1 MFFYTQ
7 NVKIYSDSFH
17 IRFVQRGDLW
27 KQTTRPTSNGVQNSH
42 TKDNAA
48 KIVFGDPVLCAQ
60 FLKGYTDIPLFKE
73 IKPED
78 IENVSSHFLPLFQE
92 SRDSD
97 TVNKIR
103 IGDFEIYL
111 IALIEHQSENDFDMS
126 FRILRYIVFIWT
138 DYAAQQ
144 EKLHKGITKSKAFLY
159 PPILPIVYYEGTST
173 WSAPL
178 NFKDRVFLS
187 DVFGDYIP
195 SFHYLVVPL
204 NKYSKQDLIEKNDEL
219 SLIFLINQLQNSSEF
234 HALKDIPK
242 EYTEHLTEN
251 TPDYLLKII
260 GKVIAVLLH
269 KLNIPDEE
277 VYEVTD
283 QITRRKFS
291 MMFDNFQA
299 YDVQET
305 RRVSREEGRLE
316 GRIEGERAG
325 RIEGERTGRIEGE
338 QLHLIKLVI
347 KKIEKQCSAAQI
359 SEILEEPLDI
369 IQQIYDIALCQAPDY
384 NADKILKELNSK
396 TVS

>member
-1 MFFYTQ
+1 MLKYIQ
-7 NVKIYSDSFH
+7 IVSISDSS
-17 IRFVQRGDLW
+17 
-27 KQTTRPTSNGVQNSH
+27 K
-42 TKDNAA
+42 
-48 KIVFGDPVLCAQ
+48 
-60 FLKGYTDIPLFKE
+60 KE
-73 IKPED
+73 IYG
-78 IENVSSHFLPLFQE
+78 N
-92 SRDSD
+92 
-97 TVNKIR
+97 
-103 IGDFEIYL
+103 
-111 IALIEHQSENDFDMS
+111 
-126 FRILRYIVFIWT
+126 
-138 DYAAQQ
+138 
-144 EKLHKGITKSKAFLY
+144 TKHN
-159 PPILPIVYYEGTST
+159 
-173 WSAPL
+173 
-178 NFKDRVFLS
+178 NFKWGTEFHRVFLS

-204 NKYSKQDLIEKNDEL
+204 NKYSKQNLIEKNDEL

-283 QITRRKFS
+283 LITRRKFS

-325 RIEGERTGRIEGE
+325 RIEGER
-338 QLHLIKLVI
+338 LHLIKQVI
-347 KKIEKQCSAAQI
+347 KRIELQYSVNQI
-359 SEILEEPLDI
+359 AESLLEPLDI
-369 IQQIYDIALCQAPDY
+369 IQPIYDIVLQQGSDY
-384 NADKILKELNSK
+384 DANLILDELNSK
-396 TVS
+396 NIQ

>member
-1 MFFYTQ
+1 MET
-7 NVKIYSDSFH
+7 NN
-17 IRFVQRGDLW
+17 
-27 KQTTRPTSNGVQNSH
+27 TTTSNGVQNSH

-103 IGDFEIYL
+103 IGNFEIYL

-338 QLHLIKLVI
+338 RTGRIEGEQLHLIKLVI

-384 NADKILKELNSK
+384 NADKILKEMNSK
-396 TVS
+396 TIS

>member
-1 MFFYTQ
+1 MET
-7 NVKIYSDSFH
+7 NN
-17 IRFVQRGDLW
+17 
-27 KQTTRPTSNGVQNSH
+27 TTTSNGVHNAH
-42 TKDNAA
+42 AKDNAA

-78 IENVSSHFLPLFQE
+78 IENVSSHFLPLFQ
-92 SRDSD
+92 DSD

-103 IGDFEIYL
+103 IGNSEIYL

-187 DVFGDYIP
+187 DAFGDYIP
-195 SFHYLVVPL
+195 SFNYLVVPL

-219 SLIFLINQLQNSSEF
+219 SLIFLINQLQSSSEF
-234 HALKDIPK
+234 HDLKDIPK
-242 EYTEHLTEN
+242 EYTEHLTDN

-269 KLNIPDEE
+269 KLNLPDEE
-277 VYEVTD
+277 VYDITD

-305 RRVSREEGRLE
+305 RRVSREEGR
-316 GRIEGERAG
+316 IEGK
-325 RIEGERTGRIEGE
+325 IEGE
-338 QLHLIKLVI
+338 QLLLIKLVI
-347 KKIEKQCSAAQI
+347 KKLEKDYSAEQI
-359 SEILEEPLDI
+359 AEILEESLDT
-369 IQQIYDIALCQAPDY
+369 IQPIYDIALRQAPDY
-384 NADKILKELNSK
+384 NTDKVFEELNSNK
-396 TVS
+396 

>member
-1 MFFYTQ
+1 MET
-7 NVKIYSDSFH
+7 NN
-17 IRFVQRGDLW
+17 
-27 KQTTRPTSNGVQNSH
+27 TTISNGVHNTH
-42 TKDNAA
+42 TKDNAT

-103 IGDFEIYL
+103 IGDSEIYL

-144 EKLHKGITKSKAFLY
+144 EKLHKGITKSKSFLY
-159 PPILPIVYYEGTST
+159 PPILPIVYYEGSST
-173 WSAPL
+173 WSASL
-178 NFKDRVFLS
+178 NFKNRVFLS

-195 SFHYLVVPL
+195 SFNYLVIPL
-204 NKYSKQDLIEKNDEL
+204 NQYSKQDLIEKNDEL
-219 SLIFLINQLQNSSEF
+219 SLIFLINQLQSSSEF
-234 HALKDIPK
+234 HDLKDIPK
-242 EYTEHLTEN
+242 EYTEHLTED

-269 KLNIPDEE
+269 KLNVPDEE

-325 RIEGERTGRIEGE
+325 RIEGERAGRIEGE
-338 QLHLIKLVI
+338 RAGRIEGERLHLIKQVI
-347 KKIEKQCSAAQI
+347 KRIELQYSVNQI
-359 SEILEEPLDI
+359 AESLLEPLDI
-369 IQQIYDIALCQAPDY
+369 IQPIYDIVLQQGSDY
-384 NADKILKELNSK
+384 DANLILDELNSK
-396 TVS
+396 NIQ

>member
-1 MFFYTQ
+1 M
-7 NVKIYSDSFH
+7 
-17 IRFVQRGDLW
+17 
-27 KQTTRPTSNGVQNSH
+27 
-42 TKDNAA
+42 
-48 KIVFGDPVLCAQ
+48 LCAQ

-103 IGDFEIYL
+103 IGNSEIYL

-187 DVFGDYIP
+187 DAFGDYIP
-195 SFHYLVVPL
+195 SFNYLVVPL

-219 SLIFLINQLQNSSEF
+219 SLIFLINQLQSSSEF
-234 HALKDIPK
+234 HNLKDIPK
-242 EYTEHLTEN
+242 EYTEHLTDN

-269 KLNIPDEE
+269 KLNVPDEE
-277 VYEVTD
+277 VYDITD
-283 QITRRKFS
+283 QITRRQFS

-305 RRVSREEGRLE
+305 RRTSREKGRLE
-316 GRIEGERAG
+316 G
-325 RIEGERTGRIEGE
+325 E
-338 QLHLIKLVI
+338 QLLLIKLVI
-347 KKIEKQCSAAQI
+347 KKLEKHYSAKQI
-359 SEILEEPLDI
+359 AEFLEEPLDT
-369 IQQIYDIALCQAPDY
+369 IQPICDIALRQAPYYD
-384 NADKILKELNSK
+384 ADKIFEELSTKLINNSHYFL
-396 TVS
+396 

>member
-1 MFFYTQ
+1 MET
-7 NVKIYSDSFH
+7 NN
-17 IRFVQRGDLW
+17 
-27 KQTTRPTSNGVQNSH
+27 TTTSNGVQNSH

-103 IGDFEIYL
+103 IGDSEIYL

-126 FRILRYIVFIWT
+126 FQILRYIGT
-138 DYAAQQ
+138 DYATQQ
-144 EKLHKGITKSKAFLY
+144 EKLHKGITKSKSFLY

-187 DVFGDYIP
+187 DVLGDYIP
-195 SFHYLVVPL
+195 SFNYLVIPL
-204 NKYSKQDLIEKNDEL
+204 NQYSKQDLIEKNDEL
-219 SLIFLINQLQNSSEF
+219 SLIFLINQLQSSSEF
-234 HALKDIPK
+234 HDLKDIPK
-242 EYTEHLTEN
+242 EYTEHLTED

-269 KLNIPDEE
+269 KLNVPDEE

-305 RRVSREEGRLE
+305 RRISREEGRLE

-325 RIEGERTGRIEGE
+325 RIEGER
-338 QLHLIKLVI
+338 LHLIKQVI
-347 KKIEKQCSAAQI
+347 KRIELQYSVNQI
-359 SEILEEPLDI
+359 AESLLEPLDI
-369 IQQIYDIALCQAPDY
+369 IQPIYDIALQQGSDY
-384 NADKILKELNSK
+384 DANLILDELNSK
-396 TVS
+396 IFNKY

>member
-1 MFFYTQ
+1 MET
-7 NVKIYSDSFH
+7 NN
-17 IRFVQRGDLW
+17 
-27 KQTTRPTSNGVQNSH
+27 TPTSNGVQNSH

-144 EKLHKGITKSKAFLY
+144 EKLHKGITKPKAFLY

-384 NADKILKELNSK
+384 NADKILKEMNSK
-396 TVS
+396 TIS

>member
-1 MFFYTQ
+1 M
-7 NVKIYSDSFH
+7 
-17 IRFVQRGDLW
+17 
-27 KQTTRPTSNGVQNSH
+27 
-42 TKDNAA
+42 
-48 KIVFGDPVLCAQ
+48 
-60 FLKGYTDIPLFKE
+60 
-73 IKPED
+73 
-78 IENVSSHFLPLFQE
+78 PLFQE

-103 IGDFEIYL
+103 IGDSEIYL

-178 NFKDRVFLS
+178 NFKNRVFLS

-195 SFHYLVVPL
+195 SFNYLVVPL

-219 SLIFLINQLQNSSEF
+219 SLIFLINQLQSSSEF
-234 HALKDIPK
+234 HDLKDIPK
-242 EYTEHLTEN
+242 EYTEHLTDN

-269 KLNIPDEE
+269 KLNVPDEE
-277 VYEVTD
+277 VYDITD
-283 QITRRKFS
+283 QITRREFS

-299 YDVQET
+299 YDVQEA
-305 RRVSREEGRLE
+305 RRISREEGRLE
-316 GRIEGERAG
+316 GKIEGETLYLIKQIIK
-325 RIEGERTGRIEGE
+325 RIELQYSVSQIAES
-338 QLHLIKLVI
+338 LI
-347 KKIEKQCSAAQI
+347 
-359 SEILEEPLDI
+359 EPLEL
-369 IQQIYDIALCQAPDY
+369 IQPIYDLAIKQAPDY
-384 NADKILKELNSK
+384 DAESILDALNNSDF
-396 TVS
+396 SAH

>member
-1 MFFYTQ
+1 MET
-7 NVKIYSDSFH
+7 NN
-17 IRFVQRGDLW
+17 
-27 KQTTRPTSNGVQNSH
+27 TTTSNGVQNSH

-103 IGDFEIYL
+103 IGDSEIYL

-144 EKLHKGITKSKAFLY
+144 EKLHKGITKSKSFLY
-159 PPILPIVYYEGTST
+159 PPILPIVYYEGSST
-173 WSAPL
+173 WSASL
-178 NFKDRVFLS
+178 NFKNRVFLS

-195 SFHYLVVPL
+195 SFNYLVIPL
-204 NKYSKQDLIEKNDEL
+204 NQYSKQDLIEKNDEL
-219 SLIFLINQLQNSSEF
+219 SLIFLINQLQSSSEF
-234 HALKDIPK
+234 HDLKDIPK
-242 EYTEHLTEN
+242 EYTEHLTED

-269 KLNIPDEE
+269 KLNVPDEE

-325 RIEGERTGRIEGE
+325 RIEGERAGRIEGE
-338 QLHLIKLVI
+338 RAGRIEGERLHLIKQVI
-347 KKIEKQCSAAQI
+347 KRIELQYSVNQI
-359 SEILEEPLDI
+359 AESLLEPLDI
-369 IQQIYDIALCQAPDY
+369 IQPIYDIVLQQESDY
-384 NADKILKELNSK
+384 DANLILDELNSK
-396 TVS
+396 NIQ

>member
-1 MFFYTQ
+1 MET
-7 NVKIYSDSFH
+7 NN
-17 IRFVQRGDLW
+17 
-27 KQTTRPTSNGVQNSH
+27 TPTSNGVQNSH

-204 NKYSKQDLIEKNDEL
+204 NKYSKQDL
-219 SLIFLINQLQNSSEF
+219 
-234 HALKDIPK
+234 
-242 EYTEHLTEN
+242 
-251 TPDYLLKII
+251 
-260 GKVIAVLLH
+260 VLLH

>member
-1 MFFYTQ
+1 MET
-7 NVKIYSDSFH
+7 NN
-17 IRFVQRGDLW
+17 
-27 KQTTRPTSNGVQNSH
+27 TPTSNGVQNSH

-178 NFKDRVFLS
+178 NFKDR
-187 DVFGDYIP
+187 
-195 SFHYLVVPL
+195 
-204 NKYSKQDLIEKNDEL
+204 
-219 SLIFLINQLQNSSEF
+219 
-234 HALKDIPK
+234 
-242 EYTEHLTEN
+242 
-251 TPDYLLKII
+251 
-260 GKVIAVLLH
+260 
-269 KLNIPDEE
+269 
-277 VYEVTD
+277 
-283 QITRRKFS
+283 
-291 MMFDNFQA
+291 
-299 YDVQET
+299 
-305 RRVSREEGRLE
+305 
-316 GRIEGERAG
+316 
-325 RIEGERTGRIEGE
+325 
-338 QLHLIKLVI
+338 
-347 KKIEKQCSAAQI
+347 
-359 SEILEEPLDI
+359 
-369 IQQIYDIALCQAPDY
+369 
-384 NADKILKELNSK
+384 
-396 TVS
+396 